1 MDAQVFRLSEMKP
14 GQSGDVFALLGAK
27 EQARTRDDKP
37 YFRATFKDAKRSAV
51 AMIWADH
58 GLFQDCQNNWA
69 PGTFYKI
76 RCRYDENSYGSQIE
90 IDRIRPLNDADRQS
104 GFEEADFFAATRF
117 DRETM
122 FTELLGIANE
132 LITEAPLRR
141 VVVELL
147 TDNAEQIKRH
157 SAAAQNHHA
166 FIGGY
171 LEHTLSV
178 TKNAIYLADKYVAY
192 YTDMQ
197 PPLQKSHI
205 VAGAILHDIGKLYEL
220 ELKPEGWQFTAQ
232 GRLVGHIMIG
242 RDMFREKARTV
253 EDISPETVLRLEHI
267 ILSHQNLPEWGSPV
281 APHTPEA
288 LLVHF
293 ADDIDAK
300 FHQMAVHY
308 EARWPEQSEFTSRHN
323 VLKRS
328 FFLGLPNRDA
338 K

>member
-1 MDAQVFRLSEMKP
+1 MDSQVLRLSEMKP
-14 GQSGDVFALLGAK
+14 GQSGDVFVVMGAK

-58 GLFQDCQNNWA
+58 GLFQDCQNNWT

-90 IDRIRPLNDADRQS
+90 IDRIRPLNDADRES

-122 FTELLGIANE
+122 FAELLGIANE
-132 LITEAPLRR
+132 HITEAPLRR

-147 TDNAEQIKRH
+147 TENAEQIKRH

-253 EDISPETVLRLEHI
+253 EDISPETVLRMEHI

-328 FFLGLPNRDA
+328 FFLGLPNRET

>member
-132 LITEAPLRR
+132 HITEAPLRR

-267 ILSHQNLPEWGSPV
+267 ILSHQNLPEWG
-281 APHTPEA
+281 
-288 LLVHF
+288 
-293 ADDIDAK
+293 
-300 FHQMAVHY
+300 
-308 EARWPEQSEFTSRHN
+308 
-323 VLKRS
+323 
-328 FFLGLPNRDA
+328 
-338 K
+338 